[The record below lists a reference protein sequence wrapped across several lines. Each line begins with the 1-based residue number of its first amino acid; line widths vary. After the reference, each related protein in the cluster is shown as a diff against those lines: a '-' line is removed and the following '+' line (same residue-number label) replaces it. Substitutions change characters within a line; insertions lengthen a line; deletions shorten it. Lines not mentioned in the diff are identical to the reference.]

1 MRLYDVEVKQPFIQ
15 VRHHSLSL
23 LPPLTHPGRSV
34 ALALSRSLN
43 PSVWQSR
50 CLTWL
55 THSSKLETQLQFFR
69 MICLAYTASCGFF
82 FPLTGRRS
90 LLMAPLKTEATTI
103 TTPSQGSSP
112 LQAALQMCGSRFKQI
127 QWLTALSGVRSCAIW

>member
-1 MRLYDVEVKQPFIQ
+1 MKALGLYDVEVKQPFTRVITTTANSPWTVCCAGF
-15 VRHHSLSL
+15 VRF
-23 LPPLTHPGRSV
+23 
-34 ALALSRSLN
+34 LN

-69 MICLAYTASCGFF
+69 MICLAYTASCGFS

-112 LQAALQMCGSRFKQI
+112 LQAAFQICGSRFKQI